1 MSIKS
6 GTYNR
11 YSVNLQDSIK
21 LTILGVG
28 ELIIFIYFFLNGKF
42 CKSNRIESIPY
53 LIIIKIKEWWGAKV
67 TIDPQMETKKQK
79 INEIDQYIK
88 GLTQS
93 FSNLSALFQ
102 CRL

>member
-1 MSIKS
+1 M
-6 GTYNR
+6 
-11 YSVNLQDSIK
+11 
-21 LTILGVG
+21 
-28 ELIIFIYFFLNGKF
+28 
-42 CKSNRIESIPY
+42 
-53 LIIIKIKEWWGAKV
+53 KIKEWWGAKV

-102 CRL
+102 CKKLLILKKCMATSTELVQSHKNCMRRKQTPIRE